1 MGSSHPRDR
10 FDDVPHSSR
19 VGAHRA
25 PGRRGWLGFLW
36 AAIATIVLIAVG
48 IFGLSIAT
56 DRLNLDQVIPGPSEP
71 SETPTPSQT
80 TPEPTVEPTIDPEAL
95 IQVLN
100 GTTTPGLAGDVKAVL
115 GDGGWTSSNV
125 TASNASDDSL
135 EKTVIYYDADA
146 LEGAARGVAKTL
158 GVGAVEYSTEFSVG
172 DVPQIVVVLG
182 SDYTAQG

>member
-1 MGSSHPRDR
+1 MGSSHPQDR

-25 PGRRGWLGFLW
+25 PGRRSWVGFLW
-36 AAIATIVLIAVG
+36 AAIATIVLIALG

-56 DRLNLDQVIPGPSEP
+56 DRLNLDQVIPGSSEP
-71 SETPTPSQT
+71 SETPTPTQT
-80 TPEPTVEPTIDPEAL
+80 TQKPTVEPTIDPEAL

-100 GTTTPGLAGDVKAVL
+100 GTTTVGLASDVKAAL
-115 GDGGWTSSNV
+115 GEGGWTASNV

-135 EKTVIYYDADA
+135 EKTVIYYDDDS
-146 LEGAARGVAKTL
+146 LEAAARGVAQTL
-158 GVGAVEYSTEFSVG
+158 GVEAVEYSTEFSVG

-182 SDYTAQG
+182 SDYVAEG